1 MKQTMKLQALL
12 CLLLFA
18 ASVCRAQSV
27 AFWNVENYFENQPH
41 FRDKTRGIAKVVLSL
56 ADSAGCPPSAVG
68 LCEVENEACMKA
80 LVRTPALRK
89 YGYRYVHYDSPDHRG
104 IDCALLW
111 RSAGGICPG
120 LGRLRTSRAVPIRDT
135 SGFVLPTRS
144 LLVVEFDSLSVV
156 VCHLPSKRGGSP
168 EADRR
173 RLLAL
178 CTLAAVC
185 DSLSSANSL
194 TLADSGEFYPLKLAE
209 TGIFPQSG
217 GGMGVNLAVHRP
229 IMVVGD
235 FNDTRTAVSDS
246 IMSPM
251 RELTSLRLERQGNSS
266 AIAAAQAP
274 GTIKFQGEWEQI
286 DRAFVS
292 PGLDATLRI
301 AALPFLMEP
310 DKKHGGVKPRRT
322 FIGPRHNA
330 GLSDHLPIIVSI
342 NLLYL

>member
-56 ADSAGCPPSAVG
+56 ADSAGCPPSVVG

-111 RSAGGICPG
+111 R
-120 LGRLRTSRAVPIRDT
+120 GRPPIRSRAVPIRDT

-144 LLVVEFDSLSVV
+144 LLVVEFDSLAVV

-168 EADRR
+168 EASRR

-185 DSLSSANSL
+185 DSLATS
-194 TLADSGEFYPLKLAE
+194 DSGGFYPQKLAE
-209 TGIFPQSG
+209 TSIFPQSG
-217 GGMGVNLAVHRP
+217 EKMGVNLAVHRP
-229 IMVVGD
+229 IVVVGD
-235 FNDTRTAVSDS
+235 FNDTRTALSDS
-246 IMSPM
+246 IMRPL
-251 RELTSLRLERQGNSS
+251 RELTAFG
-266 AIAAAQAP
+266 AP

>member
-1 MKQTMKLQALL
+1 MKQTMKLLALL
-12 CLLLFA
+12 SFLLLA
-18 ASVCRAQSV
+18 VQAGAQTI
-27 AFWNVENYFENQPH
+27 AFWNVENYFEDKPH
-41 FRDKTRGIAKVVLSL
+41 FRDKTRGIAKVILAL
-56 ADSAGCPPSAVG
+56 ADSAGEPPSVVG

-120 LGRLRTSRAVPIRDT
+120 LGRLRASRAVPIRDT

-144 LLVVEFDSLSVV
+144 LLVVDFDSLSVV

-168 EADRR
+168 EASRR

-178 CTLAAVC
+178 RTLAAVC
-185 DSLSSANSL
+185 DSLASS
-194 TLADSGEFYPLKLAE
+194 DSGGK
-209 TGIFPQSG
+209 
-217 GGMGVNLAVHRP
+217 MGVNPAKATVFGPIGGKLGPKPAGHRP
-229 IMVVGD
+229 IVVVGD

-246 IMSPM
+246 IMHPL
-251 RELTSLRLERQGNSS
+251 RELPADG
-266 AIAAAQAP
+266 
-274 GTIKFQGEWEQI
+274 GTIKFLGVWEQI

-292 PGLDATLRI
+292 ADLDATLTV
-301 AALPFLMEP
+301 ACLPFLTEA

-322 FIGPRHNA
+322 FIGPRYNA
-330 GLSDHLPIIVSI
+330 GLSDHLPIIVSF